1 MELKTLPCL
10 DSSRTFPVN
19 PFRGELR
26 RSRGAFLA
34 ALLLIVAIAW
44 SAPAAGAQAVNFG
57 SINVCPSGATTP
69 APCSKTL
76 TLTFDIPAGT
86 TIGSISYLTLGAQ
99 NLDFKAKAN
108 DTSTTLCSA
117 QTYSSATT
125 CTVDVTFAP
134 VAPNGQREGRPF
146 RAMRVYGTA

>member
-19 PFRGELR
+19 PFRGELG
-26 RSRGAFLA
+26 RSRGALLA
-34 ALLLIVAIAW
+34 VLLLIVAMAW
-44 SAPAAGAQAVNFG
+44 SAPAAQAQVVDFG

-76 TLTFDIPAGT
+76 TLTFNIPAGT

-117 QTYSSATT
+117 KTYSSATT

-134 VAPNGQREGRPF
+134 ARPRRPQRLSRNP
-146 RAMRVYGTA
+146 